1 MLCVSCLLGVM
12 AKCRREGRS
21 NNQTFVPGVTFY
33 GKPVLRV
40 LDTENNILLEEVWEN
55 SLSRIDYLIDVAEQV
70 HGMLL
75 VAQPVCRFD
84 GRAGLRLDE
93 GFEVQVYPDFALR
106 EGAEFVAIDE
116 DEHHNQEDEP
126 IEDRPLD
133 N

>member
-1 MLCVSCLLGVM
+1 MESQFFEFSTPKTTFCWKRSGRTAFLG
-12 AKCRREGRS
+12 
-21 NNQTFVPGVTFY
+21 
-33 GKPVLRV
+33 L
-40 LDTENNILLEEVWEN
+40 
-55 SLSRIDYLIDVAEQV
+55 DYLIDVAEQV